1 MFRRT
6 MLAATAALTLAC
18 SSPPNQERHQADG
31 AIAAAHAADA
41 ATYAPEQLKAAEAAI
56 AQYDAAVAERDYR
69 AALRLALDARDNA
82 YAAVKRA
89 GDEKAAARSEAERLI
104 AELDTLARAGHARIA
119 GPASARTPGLTLDDL
134 KMLVAAADK
143 TLQEARAFL
152 EKQDYRSAMSI
163 AAPAAASLRDKVG
176 SPAPR
181 ARR

>member
-1 MFRRT
+1 

-41 ATYAPEQLKAAEAAI
+41 ATYAPNELKAAEAAI
-56 AQYDAAVAERDYR
+56 AQYDAAVAQRDYR

-89 GDEKAAARSEAERLI
+89 GDEKAAARSNAEKRI
-104 AELDTLARAGHARIA
+104 GELDTLVRAGHTRIA
-119 GPASARTPGLTLDDL
+119 GPASARIPGLSLDDL
-134 KMLVAAADK
+134 KMLVAAGDK
-143 TLQEARAFL
+143 ALQEARAFH

-163 AAPAAASLRDKVG
+163 ATPATASLREKLTAV
-176 SPAPR
+176 APR
-181 ARR
+181 SSR